1 MPWAR
6 ASSVNKMKR
15 ILVINPG
22 STSTKIAVFDDDK
35 QVMAETIRHPLDEVK
50 QYTWVM
56 DQFDYRMAH
65 IEEAL
70 KNKGIEKSSLDC
82 VMARGGLLPPVPS
95 GAFVINQEMIDY
107 FYAAK
112 VDVHISNL
120 ACVLADAIAKPL
132 GIPAMVYD
140 PVAVD
145 ELEDVARITGMSE
158 IKKASR
164 GHVLNSR
171 AMARKCAEEI
181 LGKKLE
187 DCTIIVDHIGGGC
200 STWLV
205 HKGRCIDCYSD
216 DDAGFAPERC
226 GRIQAMNLAKL
237 CYSGKYTEEEM
248 SRYIRGKSGLAAL
261 LGTSDALEVER
272 MVERGDEKAKLVF
285 EAMARGHAKGI
296 ADLAS
301 VVCGKVDRIV
311 ITGGLANSRMLMD
324 MIRPHVE
331 WIAPMQV
338 MAGEF
343 EMEALAAGGLRVLN
357 GEEKPHEF
365 HLNGKTNEKTEKK
378 VENMEIILTSENFD
392 REIAGETPI
401 LVDFWASWCGPCRML
416 APTIEQLA
424 KESDGSYR
432 VGKVNVDDEG
442 DIAARFG
449 IQSIPTLIVFKNGEE
464 VKRSLG
470 VKPKGAILEMLK

>member
-1 MPWAR
+1 ME
-6 ASSVNKMKR
+6 NKKTER

-35 QVMAETIRHPLDEVK
+35 QIMAQTIRHPLDEVK
-50 QYTWVM
+50 AFSWVM
-56 DQFDYRMAH
+56 DQFDYRMEH
-65 IEEAL
+65 INAAL
-70 KNKGIEKSSLDC
+70 ETAGIDKSTLTC

-95 GAFVINQEMIDY
+95 GAFNVNKDMIDY

-112 VDVHISNL
+112 VNVHISNL
-120 ACVLADAIAKPL
+120 ACVLADAIARPL

-145 ELEDVARITGMSE
+145 ELEDVARITGMPE
-158 IKKASR
+158 ISKASR

-205 HKGRCIDCYSD
+205 HNGRCIDCYSD

-226 GRIQAMNLAKL
+226 GKIQAMELAML
-237 CYSGKYTEEEM
+237 CYSGKYTKTE
-248 SRYIRGKSGLAAL
+248 
-261 LGTSDALEVER
+261 
-272 MVERGDEKAKLVF
+272 
-285 EAMARGHAKGI
+285 MARSHAKGI

-331 WIAPMQV
+331 WIAPMEV

-343 EMEALAAGGLRVLN
+343 EMEALAAGGLRVLR
-357 GEEKPHEF
+357 GEEKAH
-365 HLNGKTNEKTEKK
+365 
-378 VENMEIILTSENFD
+378 
-392 REIAGETPI
+392 
-401 LVDFWASWCGPCRML
+401 DFVWNR
-416 APTIEQLA
+416 
-424 KESDGSYR
+424 
-432 VGKVNVDDEG
+432 
-442 DIAARFG
+442 
-449 IQSIPTLIVFKNGEE
+449 
-464 VKRSLG
+464 
-470 VKPKGAILEMLK
+470 

>member
-1 MPWAR
+1 M
-6 ASSVNKMKR
+6 SR

-35 QVMAETIRHPLDEVK
+35 QIMAETIRHPLDEVK
-50 QYTWVM
+50 KFSWVM

-65 IEEAL
+65 IDEAL
-70 KNKGIEKSSLDC
+70 QRKGIDKASLDC

-95 GAFVINQEMIDY
+95 GAFIVNQEMIDY

-120 ACVLADAIAKPL
+120 ACVLADAIARPL

-145 ELEDVARITGMSE
+145 ELEDVARITGMPE
-158 IKKASR
+158 IRKASR

-226 GRIQAMNLAKL
+226 GRIQAMNLAML
-237 CYSGKYTEEEM
+237 CYSGKYTKEEM
-248 SRYIRGKSGLAAL
+248 SRYIRGKSGLSAL
-261 LGTSDALEVER
+261 LGTSDAIEVEK
-272 MVERGDEKAKLVF
+272 MI
-285 EAMARGHAKGI
+285 EAG
-296 ADLAS
+296 
-301 VVCGKVDRIV
+301 
-311 ITGGLANSRMLMD
+311 
-324 MIRPHVE
+324 
-331 WIAPMQV
+331 
-338 MAGEF
+338 
-343 EMEALAAGGLRVLN
+343 
-357 GEEKPHEF
+357 
-365 HLNGKTNEKTEKK
+365 
-378 VENMEIILTSENFD
+378 
-392 REIAGETPI
+392 
-401 LVDFWASWCGPCRML
+401 
-416 APTIEQLA
+416 
-424 KESDGSYR
+424 
-432 VGKVNVDDEG
+432 
-442 DIAARFG
+442 
-449 IQSIPTLIVFKNGEE
+449 
-464 VKRSLG
+464 
-470 VKPKGAILEMLK
+470 

>member
-1 MPWAR
+1 M
-6 ASSVNKMKR
+6 SR

-35 QVMAETIRHPLDEVK
+35 QIMAETIRHPLDEVK
-50 QYTWVM
+50 QFSWVM
-56 DQFDYRMAH
+56 DQFDYRMTH
-65 IEEAL
+65 IDEVLE
-70 KNKGIEKSSLDC
+70 KRGIEKSSLDC

-95 GAFVINQEMIDY
+95 GAFIINQEMIDY
-107 FYAAK
+107 FRATK

-145 ELEDVARITGMSE
+145 ELEDVARITGMPE
-158 IKKASR
+158 IRKASR

-181 LGKKLE
+181 LHKKLE

-226 GRIQAMNLAKL
+226 GRIQAMNLAML
-237 CYSGKYTEEEM
+237 CYSGKYTREEM
-248 SRYIRGKSGLAAL
+248 SRYIRGKSGLSAL
-261 LGTSDALEVER
+261 LGTSDAIEVER
-272 MVERGDEKAKLVF
+272 MIEAGDENAKLVY
-285 EAMARGHAKGI
+285 EAMARSHAKGI

-311 ITGGLANSRMLMD
+311 ITGGLAHSKMLMD

-343 EMEALAAGGLRVLN
+343 EMEALAAGGLRVLR

-365 HLNGKTNEKTEKK
+365 HLKK
-378 VENMEIILTSENFD
+378 
-392 REIAGETPI
+392 
-401 LVDFWASWCGPCRML
+401 
-416 APTIEQLA
+416 EQ
-424 KESDGSYR
+424 
-432 VGKVNVDDEG
+432 
-442 DIAARFG
+442 
-449 IQSIPTLIVFKNGEE
+449 
-464 VKRSLG
+464 
-470 VKPKGAILEMLK
+470 

>member
-1 MPWAR
+1 ME
-6 ASSVNKMKR
+6 R

-22 STSTKIAVFDDDK
+22 STSTKIAVFDDDR
-35 QVMAETIRHPLDEVK
+35 QIMSTTIRHPLDELK
-50 QYTWVM
+50 SFTWVM
-56 DQFDYRMAH
+56 DQFDYRMGH
-65 IEEAL
+65 IEKAL
-70 KNKGIEKSSLDC
+70 SENGIDKSTLTC

-95 GAFVINQEMIDY
+95 GAFTINQDMIDY

-112 VDVHISNL
+112 VNVHISNL

-145 ELEDVARITGMSE
+145 ELEDVARITGMPE
-158 IKKASR
+158 IPKASR

-171 AMARKCAEEI
+171 AMARKCAEEV
-181 LGKKLE
+181 LGKRLE

-226 GRIQAMNLAKL
+226 GRVQAMDFAML
-237 CYSGKYTEEEM
+237 CYSGKYTKDEM

-261 LGTSDALEVER
+261 LGTSDALEVEK
-272 MVERGDEKAKLVF
+272 MVVNGDEKAKLIF
-285 EAMARGHAKGI
+285 EAMARSHAKGI

-311 ITGGLANSRMLMD
+311 ITGGLANSKLLMD
-324 MIRPHVE
+324 LIRPHVD
-331 WIAPMQV
+331 WIAPMEV

-343 EMEALAAGGLRVLN
+343 EMEALAAGGLRVLR

-365 HLNGKTNEKTEKK
+365 RWN
-378 VENMEIILTSENFD
+378 
-392 REIAGETPI
+392 R
-401 LVDFWASWCGPCRML
+401 
-416 APTIEQLA
+416 
-424 KESDGSYR
+424 
-432 VGKVNVDDEG
+432 
-442 DIAARFG
+442 
-449 IQSIPTLIVFKNGEE
+449 
-464 VKRSLG
+464 
-470 VKPKGAILEMLK
+470 